1 MNSSDGARSAL
12 AWRLYRVGRSTA
24 YTLAPVALL
33 AMIAVGVLYV
43 RLSHGPISFD
53 VLVPPIER
61 GINAELTHAS
71 VRVKGAEL
79 RFGPGGDLEF
89 RLRNLTVF
97 ERDGDILL
105 NAPQAAVSLAY
116 SALWRA
122 RVAPARVELIDAEIY
137 LTYTDDAGLVI
148 DRAAAAGSLG
158 DAPQTPAPDA
168 AQSRSTP
175 PPTVNLA
182 KMLSD
187 ASKLA
192 RRRVGATAYLT
203 EVALPKANVVVQYAG
218 QKSKWRVSE
227 ASVDFAHAKRRSVI
241 SGRAKLDSEY
251 GPWALSFLTDESE
264 KTDMLKVKA
273 TVRDF
278 VPAALGAAAPP
289 FALLKMFQLPI
300 SGDATVALSTAGDV
314 ADADLAV
321 EAGAGRIAHPDLKRP
336 LELTGGLFR
345 LTFDGKERRWDLAP
359 SPVKWGDGSLM
370 FTGAMQDVASSPEQ
384 PPTWRFALDGK
395 NGLMEAREFGVPDV
409 ALDSWTVEGHVIP
422 RRGLVDIKKF
432 RLAGGGGE
440 AVMSAVTQAGAS
452 GQSTRMNLSVSAMPL
467 ATLKALWPR
476 SLAPAARQWVGESVT
491 GLDFQG
497 GSVSLL
503 TGEFLAKE
511 SPADVAHGERLS
523 AKFVSTDATF
533 TPMPGMA
540 PIFAPAGTISLE
552 NDVLEVTAPEAAVL
566 LPGDRKVP
574 LKAGRLYSANV
585 EPDRPDGEITFTA
598 LSALGPFL
606 EAVEQAPVRVVREAA
621 PLPKAVDGKVE
632 AQFKVKLP
640 LVANVAPDD
649 VKIEGKARV
658 TDGRFG
664 KVAGQFDVQGFTL
677 NLDLTETAIE
687 AKGDLLVNGVPAKIA
702 GQRLL
707 TPVEGEAPAI
717 KITANLDEADRT
729 QLGLDVNHLLR
740 GVAAVE
746 IAYQKGDRPEP
757 AIKLRA
763 DLSASEIAIEPLA
776 WRKAAGRRAVI
787 EADIVAGKSRH
798 KTEIQNFR
806 VSGDDIA
813 VEGWLGLGSD
823 NRLNEFYFPAFTLNV
838 VSRLEMQGVRGKD
851 NVWAVK
857 AHGPTF
863 DGRDLFRSLFQVGG
877 GGEAKS
883 KEAKP
888 SGGDVDVDVDIA
900 NVLGASETSLRG
912 VKMKLS
918 KRDDKLTELD
928 MKGAL
933 DGGAPL
939 IMSLSAGRGPRRL
952 LVDSTDAGQTLKLV
966 DFYPNMQGGRL
977 RLEVNLEGSG
987 PAEKTGILWVEQ
999 FKVLGDPII
1008 SEVVGSADQ
1017 AGSKEGGKRPV
1028 ARETFEFDR
1037 MRAPFS
1043 IGYGQ
1048 FVLEDS
1054 YLKGPVVGANL
1065 RGKIDFK
1072 TRKIN
1077 FGGTYIPL
1085 SGLNSAFG
1093 AIPLFGPLIS
1103 GVRGD
1108 GIFGVTFAVQG
1119 PFSDPQ
1125 VIVNPLSM
1133 IAPGIFRD
1141 LFQMTS
1147 DNPQVQVREEKAP
1160 ARPAAE
1166 RVRASSTPVE
1176 DGSPKRGAQKSERPA
1191 RSSSNEIDGW
1201 SSTTM
1206 PPGKQN

>member
-1 MNSSDGARSAL
+1 MNPSEGARSAL
-12 AWRLYRVGRSTA
+12 AWRLYTIGRSTA
-24 YTLAPVALL
+24 YAIAPVALL
-33 AMIAVGVLYV
+33 VMIAVGVLYV

-71 VRVKGAEL
+71 VRVKSAEL
-79 RFGPGGDLEF
+79 RFGPSGDLEF

-97 ERDGDILL
+97 ERDGDILI

-148 DRAAAAGSLG
+148 DRAAAADSLG

-168 AQSRSTP
+168 TQSRSAP

-192 RRRVGATAYLT
+192 RRRVGATSYLT
-203 EVALPKANVVVQYAG
+203 EVALSKANVVVQYAG

-227 ASVDFAHAKRRSVI
+227 ASVDFNHAKRRSVI

-264 KTDMLKVKA
+264 KTDVLKVKA

-314 ADADLAV
+314 ANADLAV

-359 SPVKWGDGSLM
+359 SPVKWGDGSLL
-370 FTGAMQDVASSPEQ
+370 FTGAMQDVASAPDQ

-409 ALDSWTVEGHVIP
+409 ALDAWTVEGHLIP

-476 SLAPAARQWVGESVT
+476 SLAPAARQWAGESVT

-497 GSVSLL
+497 GSVRLL

-511 SPADVAHGERLS
+511 LPADVAHGERLS
-523 AKFVSTDATF
+523 ATFKSANATF
-533 TPMPGMA
+533 IPMPGMA
-540 PIFAPAGTISLE
+540 PIFAPAGLISLE
-552 NDVLEVTAPEAAVL
+552 NDVLEVQAPEAAVL

-606 EAVEQAPVRVVREAA
+606 EAVEQAPVRIVREAA
-621 PLPKAVDGKVE
+621 PFPKAVDGKVE

-677 NLDLTETAIE
+677 NLDLTETALE
-687 AKGDLLVNGVPAKIA
+687 AKGDLLVNGVAAKIA

-707 TPVEGEAPAI
+707 TPVEGEAPGI
-717 KITANLDEADRT
+717 KITANLDEADRA
-729 QLGLDVNHLLR
+729 QLGLDVNHLFARRRGGRDRVSKRRSAGARDQAARRLDHVR
-740 GVAAVE
+740 DLDRAVGVA
-746 IAYQKGDRPEP
+746 QGGRPKRRDR
-757 AIKLRA
+757 
-763 DLSASEIAIEPLA
+763 
-776 WRKAAGRRAVI
+776 GGHRRR
-787 EADIVAGKSRH
+787 EGRH
-798 KTEIQNFR
+798 KTEMQNLR
-806 VSGDDIA
+806 LSGDDIA
-813 VEGWLGLGSD
+813 VEGWLGFGSD
-823 NRLNEFYFPAFTLNV
+823 NKLNEFFFPAFTLNV
-838 VSRLEMQGVRGKD
+838 VSRLEMQGARGKD
-851 NVWAVK
+851 NVWTVK
-857 AHGPTF
+857 ARGPTF

-877 GGEAKS
+877 GEAKP

-888 SGGDVDVDVDIA
+888 SGGVDVDVDIA

-928 MKGAL
+928 MNGAL
-933 DGGAPL
+933 DGGAQL
-939 IMSLSAGRGPRRL
+939 IMSLAAGRGPRRL
-952 LVDSTDAGQTLKLV
+952 LIELYGCGADAEARRLLPQHARRTAETGGQ
-966 DFYPNMQGGRL
+966 
-977 RLEVNLEGSG
+977 S
-987 PAEKTGILWVEQ
+987 
-999 FKVLGDPII
+999 
-1008 SEVVGSADQ
+1008 
-1017 AGSKEGGKRPV
+1017 
-1028 ARETFEFDR
+1028 
-1037 MRAPFS
+1037 
-1043 IGYGQ
+1043 
-1048 FVLEDS
+1048 
-1054 YLKGPVVGANL
+1054 
-1065 RGKIDFK
+1065 RG
-1072 TRKIN
+1072 
-1077 FGGTYIPL
+1077 
-1085 SGLNSAFG
+1085 
-1093 AIPLFGPLIS
+1093 
-1103 GVRGD
+1103 
-1108 GIFGVTFAVQG
+1108 
-1119 PFSDPQ
+1119 
-1125 VIVNPLSM
+1125 
-1133 IAPGIFRD
+1133 
-1141 LFQMTS
+1141 
-1147 DNPQVQVREEKAP
+1147 
-1160 ARPAAE
+1160 
-1166 RVRASSTPVE
+1166 
-1176 DGSPKRGAQKSERPA
+1176 
-1191 RSSSNEIDGW
+1191 
-1201 SSTTM
+1201 
-1206 PPGKQN
+1206 